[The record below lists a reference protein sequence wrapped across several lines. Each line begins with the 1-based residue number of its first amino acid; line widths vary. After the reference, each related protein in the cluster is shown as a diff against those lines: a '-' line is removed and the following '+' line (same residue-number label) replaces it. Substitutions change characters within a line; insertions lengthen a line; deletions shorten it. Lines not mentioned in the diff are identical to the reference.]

1 MRHFLVFASD
11 LVSNSL
17 RREVERR
24 RTFAI
29 ISHPD
34 AGKTTL
40 TEQLLLLGGAIRMA
54 GDVRARKTARH
65 ARSDWM
71 SIEKDRGI
79 SVTSSVMKFSYD
91 GLEMNLLDTPGHE
104 DFSEDTYRV
113 LTAVDSVLMVIDSVK
128 GVEEQ
133 TRKLMDVCRLRN
145 TPIITFINKL
155 DREGRDGLELLADIE
170 ESLDIE
176 AVPVTWPVGQGKM
189 LLGTLHLQSRKLAVF
204 DPAAEGAVS
213 KRIDLEDLST
223 DESKRILGSRHEE
236 VSGEVDLL
244 EGAGTTFDLEKYLD
258 GRQTPVIFG
267 SAVSGFGVRDL
278 LDLFVEIAPSPL
290 PRATLTR
297 IVSPNEPQ
305 FSGVVFKIQAN
316 MDPNHRDRMAFL
328 RICSGKFERGVK
340 ARHPRLGREVRLNN
354 ATIFLAQDRDGVEE
368 AYAGD
373 IIGIPNH
380 GLFRIGDTVSA
391 GEDLRFTGIPSFAAE
406 HFRRARIEN
415 ALRAKQLEKGLRHLS
430 EEGAIQFYRPL
441 LTSDYVLGAVGPLQ
455 FDVVASRLQAE
466 YGVEVRLE
474 SLPYGAVRWVVCDD
488 PATLERLRRMEVARL
503 AQDADGDLVYLA
515 ESAFWMER
523 AQEKWED
530 VRFTATKEHA
540 ELV

>member
-1 MRHFLVFASD
+1 VKSPLA
-11 LVSNSL
+11 
-17 RREVERR
+17 REVGRR

-40 TEQLLLLGGAIRMA
+40 TEQLLLLGGAIRLA
-54 GDVRARKTARH
+54 GDVRARKTSRH

-79 SVTSSVMKFSYD
+79 SVTSSVMKFTYD
-91 GLEMNLLDTPGHE
+91 GLELNLLDTPGHE

-133 TRKLMDVCRLRN
+133 TRKLMDVCRLRD
-145 TPIITFINKL
+145 TPIITFINKV

-170 ESLDIE
+170 DSLGIE
-176 AVPVTWPVGQGKM
+176 AVPISWPVGRGKT
-189 LLGTLHLQSRKLAVF
+189 LIGTYHLVDRSLAVY
-204 DPAAEGAVS
+204 DPESEGAV
-213 KRIDLEDLST
+213 KERVPLPDLTAEAASA
-223 DESKRILGSRHEE
+223 RLGSRREDLAFE
-236 VSGEVDLL
+236 IDLL
-244 EGAGTTFDLEKYLD
+244 DGAGTGFDVERYRAGK
-258 GRQTPVIFG
+258 QTPVIFG
-267 SAVSGFGVRDL
+267 SAVSGFGVGDL
-278 LDLFVEIAPSPL
+278 LKLFASIAPPPL

-297 IVSPNEPQ
+297 TVNPAEEL

-328 RICSGKFERGVK
+328 RICSGKFERGIR

-368 AYAGD
+368 AFAGD

-380 GLFRIGDTVSA
+380 GLFRIGDTVSG
-391 GEDLRFTGIPSFAAE
+391 GEDLRYTGIPSFAAE
-406 HFRRARIEN
+406 HFRRVRIDN

-441 LTSDYVLGAVGPLQ
+441 LTSDYLLGAVGPLQ
-455 FDVVASRLQAE
+455 FDVVAARLAAE
-466 YGVEVRLE
+466 YSVDVRLE
-474 SLPYGAVRWVVCDD
+474 ALPYGAVRWVICED
-488 PATLERLRRMEVARL
+488 PVILDRLKRTEIARL
-503 AQDADGDLVYLA
+503 AHDADGDLVYLA
-515 ESAFWMER
+515 ESNFWMER
-523 AQEKWED
+523 AQEKWEG
-530 VRFTATKEHA
+530 VEFSSTKEHA
-540 ELV
+540 EAS

>member
-1 MRHFLVFASD
+1 LPLFAPLQVPVTSP
-11 LVSNSL
+11 LA
-17 RREVERR
+17 REVARR

-40 TEQLLLLGGAIRMA
+40 TEKLLLLGGAIRTA
-54 GDVRARKTARH
+54 GDVRARKTNRH

-71 SIEKDRGI
+71 AIEKDRGI
-79 SVTSSVMKFSYD
+79 SVTSSVMKFAYR

-133 TRKLMDVCRLRN
+133 TRKLMDVCRLRD

-155 DREGRDGLELLADIE
+155 DREGRDGLDLLSDIE

-176 AVPVTWPVGQGKM
+176 AVPVTWPVSRGKT
-189 LLGTLHLQSRKLAVF
+189 LVGTYNLHQRSLAVF
-204 DPAAEGAVS
+204 DPDFQDATARRVELPDVTTEEGA
-213 KRIDLEDLST
+213 RL
-223 DESKRILGSRHEE
+223 LGSHQD
-236 VSGEVDLL
+236 DLAFDIEL
-244 EGAGTTFDLEKYLD
+244 FDSAGTGFDTDRYLA
-258 GRQTPVIFG
+258 GKQTPVIFG
-267 SAVSGFGVRDL
+267 SAVNGFGVRDL
-278 LDLFVEIAPSPL
+278 LDLFVAIAPSPR

-297 IVSPNEPQ
+297 IVEPSEKD

-340 ARHPRLGREVRLNN
+340 AQHPRLGREVRLNN

-380 GLFRIGDTVSA
+380 GIFRIGDTISV
-391 GEDLRFTGIPSFAAE
+391 GESLRFTGIPSFAAE
-406 HFRRARIEN
+406 HFRRARIDN

-455 FDVVASRLQAE
+455 FDVVAARLEAE
-466 YGVEVRLE
+466 YNVTIRLE
-474 SLPYGAVRWVVCDD
+474 SLPYGAVRWVESDD
-488 PATLERLRRMEVARL
+488 ASELDRLRKQEIARL
-503 AQDADGDLVYLA
+503 AHDADGNLVYLA
-515 ESAFWMER
+515 ESEFWIER
-523 AQEKWED
+523 AREKWD
-530 VRFTATKEHA
+530 KIRFEATKEHA
-540 ELV
+540 ETVS